1 VSGNGHLALTAP
13 PAPLGDRG
21 VPPPRT
27 SIAVDDA
34 DLSTLVASLLRWL
47 GEDPTR
53 EGLVRTPERVAR
65 SLQFLTGGYGQ
76 DVDAVLSGAIF
87 EEAYSEMVVVRDI
100 EVYSLCEH
108 HLLPFHGRAHV
119 AYVPDG
125 RVVGLS
131 KLPRLVDV
139 FARRLQVQERLTV
152 EIAGALDRAIRP
164 LGVGVVIEAAHLC
177 MMMRGVQRQGSRTV
191 TSSMRGVLLTD
202 SRTRAEFL
210 ELIGRGRRGEP
221 AL

>member
-1 VSGNGHLALTAP
+1 VSGNGHLILTVPPP
-13 PAPLGDRG
+13 PAGDRG
-21 VPPPRT
+21 APRPRT
-27 SIAVDDA
+27 STAVEDA
-34 DLSTLVASLLRWL
+34 DLSTLIAAVLRRL

-53 EGLVRTPERVAR
+53 GGLARTPERVAR
-65 SLQFLTGGYGQ
+65 SLEFLTGGYAQ
-76 DVDAVLSGAIF
+76 DVDAVLNGAVF
-87 EEAYSEMVVVRDI
+87 EETYSEMVLVRDI

-152 EIAGALDRAIRP
+152 DIASALDRAIRP

-191 TSSMRGVLLTD
+191 TSSMRGVFLTD

-210 ELIGRGRRGEP
+210 DLIGCGRRGET